1 MGTPGLGPVARA
13 VSRSLGI
20 RCEVGLLEVC
30 RGKVV
35 AIDGYGLLHK
45 AASNTR
51 CAI

>member
-1 MGTPGLGPVARA
+1 MGIPTLGPDPR
-13 VSRSLGI
+13 LGI
-20 RCEVGLLEVC
+20 PCEVGLLEVC